1 MWLPH
6 MESLGTALPSH
17 SVETPRSLER
27 STDSGSAR
35 LGFEIWLRPSL
46 LLPQHPHLPNGRGQ
60 PAPRAM
66 QGSSECLVGMQGRGS
81 FTKLGNWVT
90 SAAFAPSRPW
100 R

>member
-46 LLPQHPHLPNGRGQ
+46 LLPQHPHLPNGRGSQ
-60 PAPRAM
+60 PPGPCKD
-66 QGSSECLVGMQGRGS
+66 QVSV
-81 FTKLGNWVT
+81 
-90 SAAFAPSRPW
+90 
-100 R
+100 